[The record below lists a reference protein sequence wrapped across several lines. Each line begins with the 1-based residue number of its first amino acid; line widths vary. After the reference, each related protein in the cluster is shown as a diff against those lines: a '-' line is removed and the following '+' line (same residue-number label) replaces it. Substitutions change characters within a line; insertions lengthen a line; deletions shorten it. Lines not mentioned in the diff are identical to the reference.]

1 MVRAVTVEGRPFM
14 TRDAAALP
22 WGTADGDAAV
32 DGPPALWHAALVS
45 TVENTRIVRAR
56 ELFIR
61 MSKGEV

>member
-1 MVRAVTVEGRPFM
+1 M

-22 WGTADGDAAV
+22 WGVADGDAAV